1 VFSALKGGGLGV
13 ERWDLVVLG
22 GGNVY
27 MVGMDEVDMMSVGW
41 DVLEGKS
48 TEGGI

>member
-1 VFSALKGGGLGV
+1 VDFLDGVFCS
-13 ERWDLVVLG
+13 ERRRVR